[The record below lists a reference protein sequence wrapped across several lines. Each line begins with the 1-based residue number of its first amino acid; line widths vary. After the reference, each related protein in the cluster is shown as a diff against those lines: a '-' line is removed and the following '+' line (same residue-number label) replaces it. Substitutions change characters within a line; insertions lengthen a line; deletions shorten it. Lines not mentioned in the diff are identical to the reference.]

1 LTDVK
6 LKITRSSILLG
17 GGLIAFF
24 FEMLKPILF
33 GKEPAWL
40 IVGGALS
47 MMGLELV
54 RRADAHNGKPSS

>member
-1 LTDVK
+1 MK
-6 LKITRSSILLG
+6 LTRSNVLLG

-24 FEMLKPILF
+24 FEMMQPVLF
-33 GKEPAWL
+33 GKSPEWL

-54 RRADAHNGKPSS
+54 RRADEKNGKPES